1 MVALANSAW
10 KLVSKVISYD
20 FVGGKS
26 VVILL
31 TSLTLLSNLRVMDKI
46 SGKVLRDS
54 KGDVSGEESKSS
66 LVRFNF

>member
-10 KLVSKVISYD
+10 KLVSKVIRYD

-31 TSLTLLSNLRVMDKI
+31 TSFILLSNLRVMDKI
-46 SGKVLRDS
+46 SG
-54 KGDVSGEESKSS
+54 
-66 LVRFNF
+66 